1 MSTSPRRW
9 VLVPVISVALLAAG
23 CTKGV
28 SGQPGA
34 APQAASTTSTTKT
47 STPSA
52 KRLPPVSEQNPDPA
66 MLIPDIVKVDY
77 PPGLHAERGQRV
89 AYDKSPPFGG
99 AHDNIWADC
108 AGIVYKTA
116 VRNEHMVHALEHGTV
131 WIAYNPDK
139 LSGGALNPLKS
150 KVLGQPYLM
159 LSPYPGLDR
168 PISLQAWG
176 HQLKLDSVD
185 DERIDQFIKALRAN
199 RYTTPEPG
207 ARCDT
212 ADLEVFNPADP
223 PPFDPTPPG
232 PDAMPVTPR

>member
-1 MSTSPRRW
+1 
-9 VLVPVISVALLAAG
+9 VPVICVALLGAG
-23 CTKGV
+23 CSKGV

-34 APQAASTTSTTKT
+34 AQAAAAGTSTAAKPPSSTKQ
-47 STPSA
+47 
-52 KRLPPVSEQNPDPA
+52 LPPVSEQNQDPST
-66 MLIPDIVKVDY
+66 LIPGVVKADY
-77 PPGLHAERGQRV
+77 PSGLHAQYGQRV

-99 AHDNIWADC
+99 AHDPIWADC
-108 AGIVYKTA
+108 AGIVYRTA

-139 LSGGALNPLKS
+139 INGAALTTLRS
-150 KVLGQPYLM
+150 KVQGKPYLM
-159 LSPYPGLDR
+159 ISPYPTLDQ
-168 PISLQAWG
+168 PISLQSWG
-176 HQLKLDSVD
+176 HQLKLERAD

-212 ADLEVFNPADP
+212 ADPTVFDPGNP
-223 PPFDPTPPG
+223 PPFDPSPPG

>member
-1 MSTSPRRW
+1 MPSSPRRW
-9 VLVPVISVALLAAG
+9 VLVPVISVALLGAG
-23 CTKGV
+23 CTEGV
-28 SGQPGA
+28 SGQPDA
-34 APQAASTTSTTKT
+34 APPQATTTTT
-47 STPSA
+47 TA
-52 KRLPPVSEQNPDPA
+52 KRLPSVSDQNPDPSL
-66 MLIPDIVKVDY
+66 LIPDIVKVDY
-77 PPGLHAERGQRV
+77 QGGLHAASGQRV

-99 AHDNIWADC
+99 AHDGIWADC

-131 WIAYNPDK
+131 WIAYNPDQIKSLDK
-139 LSGGALNPLKS
+139 LRA
-150 KVLGQPYLM
+150 KVEGQPYLM

-168 PISLQAWG
+168 PISLQSWG
-176 HQLKLDSVD
+176 HQLKLDSAD

-212 ADLEVFNPADP
+212 ADPEVFNPDDP